1 MNHSTAKD
9 LDPSLAFTETASFST
24 TFEAGYVYLCTRL
37 CERKVMRT
45 EFYFCLRSEQFFCK
59 LLQCSFQ
66 ICKCNTFVDYQTF
79 DLMEGR
85 RMGCI
90 YLIGTE
96 YTSRCDHTDRQFT
109 FFHNTNLYRR
119 SLGTKYDLVIDVESI
134 LLIFCRMVCRNIQSL
149 KVVVIILYFRSFY
162 DFISHT
168 NKDTLYFFQGNGIWM
183 TVSNAVFL
191 CRKCYVDDFFF

>member
-1 MNHSTAKD
+1 
-9 LDPSLAFTETASFST
+9 
-24 TFEAGYVYLCTRL
+24 
-37 CERKVMRT
+37 
-45 EFYFCLRSEQFFCK
+45 
-59 LLQCSFQ
+59 
-66 ICKCNTFVDYQTF
+66 
-79 DLMEGR
+79 
-85 RMGCI
+85 MGCI
-90 YLIGTE
+90 YFIGTE

-191 CRKCYVDDFFF
+191 CRKCYVDDFFFQFVLQFQSFHFFLSLFQFLLDSSSGLIYHLTNQRTLLRADIFHSF